1 MVPVGGSRAAAAAGV
16 GGARGW
22 RRRWPLRCAPLAPV
36 RPAPAQATPTRPGH
50 AHRHAHSPP
59 RVRLATRLGTPLG
72 TPTHRAGRG
81 DTPTPPLTR
90 PPLRPP
96 PAPPPPPAPVPPASA
111 PPVTPSFSVGPR
123 SRQPRLPPPAPPPPL
138 GTPPWP
144 PRRPR
149 VDRPLVATPSPA
161 LSPRG
166 LELRHLRA
174 REPVATSPELGTP
187 LAPGTYVP
195 TGANPRGTVLGPSP
209 GPFPPLCLSFPS
221 RRGLDLRGTGLW
233 DSPGDTRVA
242 KHPPPRS
249 THRCQPWGHT
259 TGCHRR
265 WQRPR

>member
-1 MVPVGGSRAAAAAGV
+1 MAA
-16 GGARGW
+16 
-22 RRRWPLRCAPLAPV
+22 PLRSAGSGAP
-36 RPAPAQATPTRPGH
+36 RSRPGH
-50 AHRHAHSPP
+50 AHPPGSRPPTRPLPSPGPPSHTPGHAPGHAHASRWAGRHAHPAS
-59 RVRLATRLGTPLG
+59 
-72 TPTHRAGRG
+72 
-81 DTPTPPLTR
+81 DTPTPAAPA
-90 PPLRPP
+90 RPP
-96 PAPPPPPAPVPPASA
+96 PGPGAARVRPTRDPQFLRGTPVPPAPAA
-111 PPVTPSFSVGPR
+111 PPGPT
-123 SRQPRLPPPAPPPPL
+123 PPL